1 MSSEAKQPLNREQIA
16 AVLAGRLERDWIVN
30 LGVGIPVLAC
40 DFVDPDAGI
49 VLSSENGLIGYGW
62 HTPEGHEDLDVVT
75 PGMQYVVLPPGAAIV
90 HHADAFGLIRSG
102 RVDCSVLGAY
112 EVATDG
118 SFANWTPHADGRSD
132 LGGIGG
138 AMDLTQGAKRVWLTM
153 FHTTSEGA
161 PRLVEGCTLPVT
173 GGRPAS
179 LVVTDL
185 AVIEVNERGFELL
198 EHAPGYSA
206 EEIQA
211 VTGAPLAVSPSLR
224 PMPV

>member
-1 MSSEAKQPLNREQIA
+1 
-16 AVLAGRLERDWIVN
+16 
-30 LGVGIPVLAC
+30 
-40 DFVDPDAGI
+40 
-49 VLSSENGLIGYGW
+49 
-62 HTPEGHEDLDVVT
+62 
-75 PGMQYVVLPPGAAIV
+75 MQYVVLPPGAAIV

-185 AVIEVNERGFELL
+185 AVIAVNEAASSCWSMRPATASRRSGRSR
-198 EHAPGYSA
+198 APR
-206 EEIQA
+206 
-211 VTGAPLAVSPSLR
+211 SPSR
-224 PMPV
+224 PRCGRCRCRGRLANLLK

>member
-1 MSSEAKQPLNREQIA
+1 VTAQKQRLNREQVA
-16 AVLAGRLERDWIVN
+16 AVLAGRLEAGWIVN

-40 DFVDPDAGI
+40 DFVDPAEGV

-62 HTPEGHEDLDVVT
+62 HSPEGTEDLDVVS
-75 PGMQYVVLPPGAAIV
+75 PGMQYVELPAGAAIV
-90 HHADAFGLIRSG
+90 HHADAFALIRSG

-112 EVATDG
+112 EAAADG
-118 SFANWTPHADGRSD
+118 SFANWSMDASRPD

-138 AMDLTQGAKRVWLTM
+138 AMDLTAGAKRVYLAM
-153 FHTTSEGA
+153 FHTTPDGV
-161 PRLVEGCTLPVT
+161 PRLVERCSLPVT

-185 AVIEVNERGFELL
+185 AVIAIGERGFELL
-198 EHAPGYSA
+198 EHAPGYGV

-211 VTGAPLAVSPSLR
+211 LTAAPLAVSPGLR